1 MKAHRLPLWS
11 IIVLLSL
18 ATSLHAADHGIMI
31 RVAHIYLNPD
41 DTSQRLA
48 DITRGHEVAILEK
61 SRNWLHVL
69 ASLSEERDVTGWI
82 LDKGVVTASTP
93 NGDQVL
99 FGAASDSEREAG
111 SRGGRKG
118 AAEDAMRLYAR
129 TQEYFPNSPLAG
141 EALYRAA
148 DIRWQLDVEDYRTR
162 PSAKERDPTL
172 VPQIPEDDMRT
183 VMKKFPHS
191 KWSDLA
197 AFHLL
202 QNKMCG
208 DWQGLPECPEK
219 ETGVYEKYVK
229 EHPDSPAASEALYDA
244 AYRQAALVQLYKLN
258 NAEQKKIDAALANAK
273 DLAQRAIEK
282 NPQSDWAYRAQT
294 LLYMVNQQM
303 PVYGNV
309 VQ

>member
-1 MKAHRLPLWS
+1 LKAHRLPLWS